1 MITVM
6 LDNDVAGHRDLFAG
20 ALVSTG
26 WAEYDLVRFI
36 TIQEAGLAGDTVD
49 RDVWRH
55 CQANRLLLL
64 TANRNQDNPDSLEQ
78 TLREETNEG
87 SVPICTISDPRRIVE
102 PDYRERCIHSLINI
116 VLDLDNLLGS
126 GRQYVP

>member
-20 ALVSTG
+20 TLVSTG

-36 TIQEAGLAGDTVD
+36 TIQEAGLAGDAVD

-55 CQANRLLLL
+55 CQANQLLLL

-78 TLREETNEG
+78 TLREETNE
-87 SVPICTISDPRRIVE
+87 SSLPICTISDPRRIVE
-102 PDYRERCIHSLINI
+102 TDYRERCIHSLINI